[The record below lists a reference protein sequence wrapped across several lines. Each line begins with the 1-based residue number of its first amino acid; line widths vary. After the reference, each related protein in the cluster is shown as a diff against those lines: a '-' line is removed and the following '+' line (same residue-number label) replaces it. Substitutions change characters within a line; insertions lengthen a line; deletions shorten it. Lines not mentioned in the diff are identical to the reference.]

1 VTENQGLDAID
12 HTEKNDMNDLIDS
25 AIEELVY
32 LHGGGQ
38 NMKEYTES
46 ILYIVGVLRKC
57 KSKEATNES

>member
-1 VTENQGLDAID
+1 
-12 HTEKNDMNDLIDS
+12 MNDLIDS

-46 ILYIVGVLRKC
+46 ILYIVDVLRKC